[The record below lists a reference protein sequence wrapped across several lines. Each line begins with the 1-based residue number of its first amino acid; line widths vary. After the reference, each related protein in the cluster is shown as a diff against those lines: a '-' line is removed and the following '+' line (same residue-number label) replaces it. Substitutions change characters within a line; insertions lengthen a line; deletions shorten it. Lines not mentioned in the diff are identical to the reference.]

1 MIKLKFIKDARDKVS
16 DKIAPA
22 VELAYQK
29 WKAKFG
35 EESASE
41 VTAFGWRSDGGGE
54 NYREHLARMRKEQGM
69 TDIGTI
75 R

>member
-1 MIKLKFIKDARDKVS
+1 MIELKFVKDARDKVS
-16 DKIAPA
+16 EKIAPA

-35 EESASE
+35 DESASE
-41 VTAFGWRSDGGGE
+41 VTAFGWRSDDGGE
-54 NYREHLARMRKEQGM
+54 AYPQYLARMRKEQGM